1 MRRRLLSCKCIFAL
15 AAQAA
20 PMPFYLW
27 QSRLNGHLACSQ
39 TSLGDGWVRL
49 SGPYS
54 DAGCHQPLKSGPSTK
69 GLAVPKGL

>member
-1 MRRRLLSCKCIFAL
+1 MRLFLLFLPLIASL

-27 QSRLNGHLACSQ
+27 QSRVDGHLTCSQ
-39 TSLGDGWVRL
+39 TSPGEGWTRL
-49 SGPYS
+49 SGPFS
-54 DAGCHQPLKSGPSTK
+54 DAGCRQPLKSGPSTK